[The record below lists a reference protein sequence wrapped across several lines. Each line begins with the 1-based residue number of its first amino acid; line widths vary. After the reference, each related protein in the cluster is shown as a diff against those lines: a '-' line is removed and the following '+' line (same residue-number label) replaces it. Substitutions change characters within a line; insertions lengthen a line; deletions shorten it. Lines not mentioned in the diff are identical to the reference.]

1 MNESELLFFP
11 SQFISFYPPHTDLWD
26 KEEEG
31 FVDSISF
38 KNSQAY
44 WEEEKRVTVTYVFN
58 SSSLFL
64 PGCVCVS
71 VYDIIPHT
79 ESTLCRAS
87 LKYTQAVRKEKKS

>member
-1 MNESELLFFP
+1 MMNEGELLFFP

-26 KEEEG
+26 KDEDG

-38 KNSQAY
+38 KKSQAY

-58 SSSLFL
+58 SSSLL
-64 PGCVCVS
+64 LCVCVCVY

-79 ESTLCRAS
+79 ESTLRRAS
-87 LKYTQAVRKEKKS
+87 LKYTQAVREA